1 MSNIIILLL
10 ADAQPSQPD
19 RPIVI
24 SMTEPQIQIVSIGQT
39 VKFDC
44 NARPTVNIQGFC
56 SKHKIYCILKAQDY
70 RFVKFCTVTP
80 ARGMEFVDLE
90 IFFFSGCNFFTCLL
104 RLLASA
110 SL

>member
-1 MSNIIILLL
+1 MSNIIILLSLLL

-56 SKHKIYCILKAQDY
+56 SKHIAYFILKAP
-70 RFVKFCTVTP
+70 T
-80 ARGMEFVDLE
+80 E
-90 IFFFSGCNFFTCLL
+90 L
-104 RLLASA
+104 RRAPSMILFGYNL
-110 SL
+110 